1 MFLQHISNFASSKF
15 VQIHFFVQCMKLKL
29 LIFFFIR
36 VCLILGTKS
45 VRSAKGL
52 LPQFV
57 VATNENLLKH
67 ISTSFRAKANK

>member
-1 MFLQHISNFASSKF
+1 MFLQHISNFAGSKF

-36 VCLILGTKS
+36 VRLILGTKS

-57 VATNENLLKH
+57 VACQRLYLLAVL
-67 ISTSFRAKANK
+67 TPTRTC